1 MIAVLDIET
10 KNFSKRFQEA
20 KSDAKRVALAPQ
32 PTLACVY
39 WVKRRRFEYF
49 TGARLSEIVTSLE
62 KASCIVTFNGNRF
75 DFLVLERWCGLQRT
89 PRFMDKSLDLCAIVG
104 ANRFKFLKQPTRK
117 GVNLDRCG
125 KLNFGVPRKAT
136 GTIKEKCRAHV
147 RLTYRLFE
155 ALRTDKLMVPV
166 RPPRDLPTNCPECGC
181 EAEMIPFQPDYDQ
194 MSEGQIW
201 DYEIGQQVG
210 GWGFARCT
218 KPKCRTVFT
227 WGI

>member
-1 MIAVLDIET
+1 MIAVLDIEA

-20 KSDAKRVALAPQ
+20 KSEAKRVALAPQ
-32 PTLACVY
+32 PTLACIY
-39 WVKRRRFEYF
+39 WVKKRRYEYF
-49 TGARLSEIVTSLE
+49 TGKRLPEVVSSLQ
-62 KASCIVTFNGNRF
+62 KAESIVTFNGDLF

-89 PRFMDKSLDLCAIVG
+89 TTFMAKSLDLCSVVG
-104 ANRFKFLKQPTRK
+104 ARRFRFLRQPTRK

-136 GTIKEKCRAHV
+136 GTLKEKCRAHV
-147 RLTYRLFE
+147 QLTYRLFR
-155 ALRTDKLMVPV
+155 ALHTDSLMVPV
-166 RPPRDLPTNCPECGC
+166 RPPKDLPIRCPECEF
-181 EAEMIPFQPDYDQ
+181 EAELIPFQPDYEQ

-218 KPKCRTVFT
+218 KPRCRKVFT